1 MAFSECY
8 YFKKAAAFWSVSF
21 LTLLYTS
28 HYFFLVMAKYP
39 IPVYALYFQLH
50 LVWSN
55 WDKGTWS
62 NFRFI
67 AIAFMFWN
75 ALCTNR
81 LYNSSVAYLT
91 KVYVYSIHNFSQSNT
106 RFATNHWIWI
116 ILFVVSVLYILNL
129 AFGPQ
134 FSLRWLNVPLIIS
147 TTHATMYHPYIFLL
161 KIFSGRKERTSY
173 GEFLLVLSDLQ

>member
-1 MAFSECY
+1 MLLKQLFSEAFRFLP
-8 YFKKAAAFWSVSF
+8 YFYKSEAII
-21 LTLLYTS
+21 
-28 HYFFLVMAKYP
+28 FFLVLAKYP

-106 RFATNHWIWI
+106 RFATNHWI
-116 ILFVVSVLYILNL
+116 ILFYLHFIHTLNL

-134 FSLRWLNVPLIIS
+134 FSWRWLNVPLIIS
-147 TTHATMYHPYIFLL
+147 TTHASMCHPYIFLL